1 MPYPYGID
9 LNSQYLI
16 IKVMK
21 NTPDK
26 PTTKE
31 DIQADNSL
39 ENATPFRCFSAAIL
53 SGGIAYLC
61 YLMFNSIVHT
71 YAAKAVTSSN
81 PIVVNLTAAVRTMVM
96 GVVALGTGVFG
107 VVAIGLFLLG
117 IQVTIQSLK
126 KA

>member
-1 MPYPYGID
+1 
-9 LNSQYLI
+9 
-16 IKVMK
+16 MK
-21 NTPDK
+21 NLPDE
-26 PTTKE
+26 PDTREESTT
-31 DIQADNSL
+31 DTSL
-39 ENATPFRCFSAAIL
+39 KNATPLRCFLAASL
-53 SGGIAYLC
+53 SGAIAFC
-61 YLMFNSIVHT
+61 AYLMFISIVHT

-117 IQVTIQSLK
+117 IQVTLQGLR